1 MKQNRSL
8 VLSFLD
14 EGGKSKSITIRE
26 PIESVSPDDIKNVA
40 NIITQN
46 KLVLGKI
53 GFLKTLQ
60 GAYFVTRTIR
70 TVE

>member
-1 MKQNRSL
+1 MKTNRSL
-8 VLSFLD
+8 VMSFLD
-14 EGGKSKSITIRE
+14 EGGKTKSITIRNPLE
-26 PIESVSPDDIKNVA
+26 NVTIDDIKAFA
-40 NIITQN
+40 NIITSN

-70 TVE
+70 ALD